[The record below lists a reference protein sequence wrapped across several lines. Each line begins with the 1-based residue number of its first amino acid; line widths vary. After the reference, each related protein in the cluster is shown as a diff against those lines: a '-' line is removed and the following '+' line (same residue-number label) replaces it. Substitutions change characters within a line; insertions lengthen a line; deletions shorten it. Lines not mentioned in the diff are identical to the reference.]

1 MRRSARTRP
10 ATGVPLLVLDMYE
23 HSHALD
29 YGANH
34 AAYVDAFLDN
44 VAWPEVEGWYQRA
57 LAARAQLG

>member
-1 MRRSARTRP
+1 
-10 ATGVPLLVLDMYE
+10 VPLLVLDMYE